1 MSKYEVKLEQFTGPL
16 HLLLEL
22 IQERKLDITTVS
34 IAQVAEQF
42 LNYLQTQP
50 AIDPEVAADFLVVAA
65 KLMLIKS
72 RALLPEFSAQAEEE
86 ASDLERQLK
95 LYREF
100 VEASKILEQIIKQGK
115 FTYPRPANVRL
126 WQPRFSPPVN
136 IQASWL
142 QHAFEQSQRQIRAF
156 LAIPKKVMIKV
167 KTVAERF
174 SELLKL
180 ITKRSQLTFSQL
192 LNNRQSRIERVLN
205 FLALLELVK
214 QAVVEVKQHEHHGEI
229 LIQTRQQ

>member
-34 IAQVAEQF
+34 IAEVAEQF
-42 LNYLQTQP
+42 LKYLQNQP
-50 AIDPEVAADFLVVAA
+50 VIDPEVAADFLVVAA

-72 RALLPEFSAQAEEE
+72 RALLPEFNAQAEEE

-100 VEASKILEQIIKQGK
+100 VEASKVLEQIIKQEN

-126 WQPRFSPPVN
+126 WQPCFSPPAN
-136 IQASWL
+136 FQAIWL
-142 QHAFEQSQRQIRAF
+142 QKAFMQTQRQIQAF
-156 LAIPKKVMIKV
+156 LTIPKKVMVKV

-180 ITKRSQLTFSQL
+180 IKTRSQLTFSQL

-229 LIQTRQQ
+229 LIKQYGR